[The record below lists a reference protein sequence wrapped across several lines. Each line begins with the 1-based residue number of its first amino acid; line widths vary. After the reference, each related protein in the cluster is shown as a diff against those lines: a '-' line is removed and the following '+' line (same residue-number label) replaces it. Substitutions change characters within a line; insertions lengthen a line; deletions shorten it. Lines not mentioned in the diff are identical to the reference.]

1 MRELGPVPTAAG
13 LGDLRS
19 RQEGVRPQGLEGR
32 GLSRPRG
39 AQRRCRFTW
48 GGFGGEGGHQPLW
61 LVGKLKGC
69 LFDILGQ
76 GGSAGPRSLSN
87 SAGRTESSWPRK
99 VPPGTG
105 QQVILR
111 ESRP

>member
-39 AQRRCRFTW
+39 AQSRWRFTW
-48 GGFGGEGGHQPLW
+48 RGAVGGWTPAPLACGQTQGVSFRYLGSGG
-61 LVGKLKGC
+61 
-69 LFDILGQ
+69 
-76 GGSAGPRSLSN
+76 
-87 SAGRTESSWPRK
+87 
-99 VPPGTG
+99 
-105 QQVILR
+105 
-111 ESRP
+111 